1 MVNAFFLSFLS
12 FIFLVQA
19 EAEELAIK
27 VDALTAENTTLK
39 TEISRLKENSEKLKL
54 ENTTVTVQHCLLL
67 NSDINRMYNYFT
79 LLINLFEHRR
89 T

>member
-1 MVNAFFLSFLS
+1 MVTVFFLSFLS
-12 FIFLVQA
+12 FFFLVQA

-54 ENTTVTVQHCLLL
+54 ENTTLVVQPRILP
-67 NSDINRMYNYFT
+67 
-79 LLINLFEHRR
+79 
-89 T
+89 